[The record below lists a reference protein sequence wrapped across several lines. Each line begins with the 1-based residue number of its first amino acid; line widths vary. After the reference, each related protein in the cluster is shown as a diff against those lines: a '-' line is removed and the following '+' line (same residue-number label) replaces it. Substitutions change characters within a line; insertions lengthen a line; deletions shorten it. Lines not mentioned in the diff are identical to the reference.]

1 MSKPR
6 ARRARRAKG
15 VSEDDARRLLLALPG
30 VEEGPCYGT
39 PGWRVKKKFLARLR
53 DDGATLVVKVGDEE
67 RDILMAADP
76 KTFFITDHYVGY
88 PTVLVRLSSVR
99 LELLGEVL
107 ERAWRRIAPTRLL
120 ASLER

>member
-1 MSKPR
+1 MKRPSLKP
-6 ARRARRAKG
+6 RAKG
-15 VSEDDARRLLLALPG
+15 VTEHDARRFLLALPG

-39 PGWRVKKKFLARLR
+39 PGWRVKKRFLARLKE
-53 DDGATLVVKVGDEE
+53 DGDTLVVKVGDEE

-99 LELLGEVL
+99 KDVLREVL
-107 ERAWRRIAPTRLL
+107 ERAWRRVAPKRLL
-120 ASLER
+120 AEREG